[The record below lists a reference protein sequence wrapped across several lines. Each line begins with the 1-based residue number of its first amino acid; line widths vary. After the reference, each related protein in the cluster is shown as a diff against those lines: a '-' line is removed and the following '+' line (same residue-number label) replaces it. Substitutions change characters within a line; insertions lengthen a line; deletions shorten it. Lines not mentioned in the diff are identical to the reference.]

1 MDTEK
6 KFLKT
11 VKKFK
16 LLDKED
22 KILVAFSGGPDSVV
36 LTYLLLKFKD
46 YLNIDKISLAHL
58 NHKLRKESDLDE
70 SFCVDFAKSY
80 GLEIFTKKVD
90 IRKIAKD
97 ERISIE
103 EAGRKERYKFF
114 DEISKKEGF
123 NKIATA
129 HHLSDLAETMTL
141 WFLQGS
147 KRGLKGFRQRSSNL
161 IRPIFYLTKEEIL
174 NYCEER
180 KLNYVVDISNFSDK
194 YLRNKVRLKVIP
206 VLKQI
211 NSSLEIS
218 LERMSYFINID
229 EEFFDKQVDMIM
241 TDIKG
246 NFLPYEKL
254 NNLDDALVYRIFQ
267 RWLES
272 NSIPPSY
279 EHLRQILEFFHS
291 GRTEKYIS
299 LPSNKK
305 LVFTEKGYKIVENIE
320 KEGFLY
326 KLKVGERIYIKEA
339 DSWIEAFR
347 VEKVDIDALKKDCN
361 TVCFDLEADE
371 FTVRSKEE
379 GDRIIPFGHSSEK
392 KLKDI
397 FIDMKIPKNQRNR
410 IPILVF
416 GDKILWVCGYKRSAL
431 YPVNEKSTN
440 IICFRLVKEV

>member
-1 MDTEK
+1 M
-6 KFLKT
+6 
-11 VKKFK
+11 
-16 LLDKED
+16 
-22 KILVAFSGGPDSVV
+22 
-36 LTYLLLKFKD
+36 
-46 YLNIDKISLAHL
+46 
-58 NHKLRKESDLDE
+58 RK
-70 SFCVDFAKSY
+70 
-80 GLEIFTKKVD
+80 
-90 IRKIAKD
+90 
-97 ERISIE
+97 
-103 EAGRKERYKFF
+103 
-114 DEISKKEGF
+114 
-123 NKIATA
+123 
-129 HHLSDLAETMTL
+129 
-141 WFLQGS
+141 
-147 KRGLKGFRQRSSNL
+147 
-161 IRPIFYLTKEEIL
+161 
-174 NYCEER
+174 R

-431 YPVNEKSTN
+431 YPVNENSAN